1 MPLTAKAEAIVQPV
15 SVAERMEVLDVL
27 RGIAIYGILLV
38 NIGALSGSE
47 FLTPAQHSALPLSRA
62 DSVLEFLLEW
72 LVAQKFYSL
81 FSFLFGVGFA
91 VFVSR
96 ASARGSE
103 PARLFKRRLAGL
115 AIIGLVH
122 TTLIWMG
129 DILLTYALIG
139 FALIP
144 FLHRDDRTVLRWATM
159 WLIAPIPLYLVV
171 FGLAWFLPAPPPTGS
186 LPPVLVGAVD
196 AFAHGR
202 YLDVVRGN
210 LIFSVANAIRR
221 LVLMFFPRVFGMFL
235 LGFYVGRRNVFGS
248 VAQHRP
254 LFQRVLIWGFGM
266 GLPLSFVAAAL
277 GDSGNP
283 RFPTGLELLHMT
295 VQTIAVPS
303 LALGYAAAISLM
315 FHRRPRLLR
324 HVAPVGRMALSNY
337 LLHSICGVMVFYG
350 IGLGLWGRASFF
362 VLMVAATAVV
372 AIQMVVSRWWL
383 SRAAFGPAEWI
394 WRTMTYGRR
403 VQLMR

>member
-1 MPLTAKAEAIVQPV
+1 MAPASAWTRRLDDPIPSRTPPIVRLPARTMIMLAPADAMRSSIDCFAPAPSATIAMTAATPITTPSIVNTVRVTLRPSAFSDRRTATVRAISRFYRSRPIATDSLRVNVIRGHPWRYNPSMPLTAKAEAIVQPV

-38 NIGALSGSE
+38 NISALSGSE

-62 DSVLEFLLEW
+62 DSVLGFLLEW

-235 LGFYVGRRNVFGS
+235 LGFYAGRRNVFGS

-254 LFQRVLIWGFGM
+254 LFQRVLIW
-266 GLPLSFVAAAL
+266 
-277 GDSGNP
+277 
-283 RFPTGLELLHMT
+283 
-295 VQTIAVPS
+295 
-303 LALGYAAAISLM
+303 
-315 FHRRPRLLR
+315 
-324 HVAPVGRMALSNY
+324 
-337 LLHSICGVMVFYG
+337 
-350 IGLGLWGRASFF
+350 
-362 VLMVAATAVV
+362 
-372 AIQMVVSRWWL
+372 
-383 SRAAFGPAEWI
+383 
-394 WRTMTYGRR
+394 
-403 VQLMR
+403 